1 MPVSLH
7 IYGSLDDTDCEMLDL
22 SPAEYVTTFDITYN
36 SDQVTQLN
44 FESSSGELLQ
54 SGKSSGRND
63 E

>member
-44 FESSSGELLQ
+44 FESSSGELL
-54 SGKSSGRND
+54 
-63 E
+63 